1 MFGTRTAPDCNMS
14 CVSQMKIT
22 FFSLFHSIFELH
34 LRFVLTLMS
43 RHQSEFR
50 TAASK
55 LNRKFAREYRLL
67 MELLIFCRL
76 TLSLCIIRLDVTVQR
91 QNKNILDYASFR
103 AAGVRDNFASFTTKT
118 ISFATIEANL
128 VNQMCALKYHDMTII
143 WSN

>member
-1 MFGTRTAPDCNMS
+1 MCFTDENHFLFLVSFNFRAASPICPDADEQTS
-14 CVSQMKIT
+14 KRIQD
-22 FFSLFHSIFELH
+22 
-34 LRFVLTLMS
+34 R
-43 RHQSEFR
+43 
-50 TAASK
+50 ASK

-91 QNKNILDYASFR
+91 QNKNILDYASFP

-128 VNQMCALKYHDMTII
+128 VNQMCALKHHDMTII